1 MMNSTLI
8 RNLTL
13 ATTLLGGAALA
24 TTLLGG
30 AALAAPLTVT
40 VYNPGEKAIFPV
52 SSSLVT
58 GDKEAIL
65 IDAQFDV
72 QNGQALVDMIKKS
85 GKKLTAVYIS
95 AGDPDFYF
103 GLEPVMAAFP
113 DVKVLAD
120 QHVVD
125 HINLTKDAKL
135 SYWSPILGK
144 GAPKSLTVPQVM
156 TASHLTLDGERI
168 EIKEMNTPNVYLWAP
183 SIKTAFGGVPVYSG
197 VHVWMA
203 DSQTKAA
210 RSNWVKALDN
220 LLALK
225 PERVVPGHFLGT
237 APQGTAAV
245 TFTRDYVQRFEQE
258 LAKANSSGELIEGLK
273 KAYPFLPVDDG
284 LAIGAK
290 VNMGE
295 MKW

>member
-1 MMNSTLI
+1 MNNTLV

-13 ATTLLGGAALA
+13 ATTLLS
-24 TTLLGG
+24 G
-30 AALAAPLTVT
+30 AALAAPLNVT

-85 GKKLTAVYIS
+85 GKKLTTVYIS

-125 HINLTKDAKL
+125 HINQTKDAKL
-135 SYWSPILGK
+135 SYWSPILGM

-156 TASHLTLDGERI
+156 TASHLTLDGEKI
-168 EIKEMNTPNVYLWAP
+168 EIKEMNTPNAYLWAP

-237 APQGTAAV
+237 APKGTAAV
-245 TFTRDYVQRFEQE
+245 TFTRDYVQRFEQA
-258 LAKANSSGELIEGLK
+258 LASAKNSDQLIDGLK
-273 KAYPFLPVDDG
+273 KAFPSLPEDDG

>member
-1 MMNSTLI
+1 MNTVL
-8 RNLTL
+8 RTLTL

-24 TTLLGG
+24 S
-30 AALAAPLTVT
+30 PLTVT
-40 VYNPGEKAIFPV
+40 VYNPGDKAIFPV
-52 SSSLVT
+52 SSELVT

-65 IDAQFDV
+65 IDAQFGVND
-72 QNGQALVDMIKKS
+72 GKALVDLIKQS
-85 GKKLTAVYIS
+85 GKRLTTVYIS
-95 AGDPDFYF
+95 GGDPDFYF
-103 GLEPVMAAFP
+103 GLEPIKAAFP
-113 DVKVLAD
+113 DVKILAS

-125 HINLTKDAKL
+125 HIKQTKDAKL
-135 SYWSPILGK
+135 AYWGPILGK
-144 GAPKSLTVPQVM
+144 QAPKTLIVPQVM
-156 TASHLTLDGERI
+156 TASHLTLDGEKI
-168 EIKEMNTPNVYLWAP
+168 EIKEMNTPSAYLWAP

-210 RSNWVKALDN
+210 RAQWMQALDGM
-220 LLALK
+220 LALK
-225 PERVVPGHFLGT
+225 PERVIPGHFLGT
-237 APQGTAAV
+237 EPKGTQAV

-258 LAKANSSGELIEGLK
+258 LATAKHSDQLIDGLK
-273 KAYPFLPVDDG
+273 KAFPSLPVDDG

>member
-1 MMNSTLI
+1 MNNTLV

-13 ATTLLGGAALA
+13 ATTLLS
-24 TTLLGG
+24 G
-30 AALAAPLTVT
+30 AALAAPLSVT

-72 QNGQALVDMIKKS
+72 QNGQALVEMIKQS
-85 GKKLTAVYIS
+85 GKKLTTVYIS

-125 HINLTKDAKL
+125 HINQTKDAKL

-156 TASHLTLDGERI
+156 TASHLTLDGEKI
-168 EIKEMNTPNVYLWAP
+168 EIKEMNTPNAYLWAP

-197 VHVWMA
+197 VHVWIA

-237 APQGTAAV
+237 APKGTAAV

-258 LAKANSSGELIEGLK
+258 LASAKNSDQLIDGLK
-273 KAYPFLPVDDG
+273 KAFPSLPVDDG

>member
-1 MMNSTLI
+1 MNTVL
-8 RNLTL
+8 RTLTL

-24 TTLLGG
+24 S
-30 AALAAPLTVT
+30 PLTVT
-40 VYNPGEKAIFPV
+40 VYNPGDKAIFPV
-52 SSSLVT
+52 SSELVT

-65 IDAQFDV
+65 IDAQFGVND
-72 QNGQALVDMIKKS
+72 GKALVDLIKQS
-85 GKKLTAVYIS
+85 GKRLTTVYIS
-95 AGDPDFYF
+95 GGDPDFYF
-103 GLEPVMAAFP
+103 GLEPIKAAFP
-113 DVKVLAD
+113 HAKILSS

-125 HINLTKDAKL
+125 HIKQTKDAKL
-135 SYWSPILGK
+135 ACWGPILAEQ
-144 GAPKSLTVPQVM
+144 APKTLIVPQVM
-156 TASHLTLDGERI
+156 TASHLTLDGEKI
-168 EIKEMNTPNVYLWAP
+168 EIKEMNTPSAYLWAP

-210 RSNWVKALDN
+210 RAQWMQALDGM
-220 LLALK
+220 LALQ
-225 PERVVPGHFLGT
+225 PERVIPGHFLGT
-237 APQGTAAV
+237 EPKGTQAV

-258 LAKANSSGELIEGLK
+258 LATAKHSDQLIDGLK
-273 KAYPFLPVDDG
+273 KAFPSLPVDDG

>member
-1 MMNSTLI
+1 MNNTLI

-13 ATTLLGGAALA
+13 ATTLLSGAAM
-24 TTLLGG
+24 
-30 AALAAPLTVT
+30 AAPLTVT

-52 SSSLVT
+52 SSSLVA

-72 QNGQALVDMIKKS
+72 KNGQALVEMIKQS
-85 GKKLTAVYIS
+85 GKQLTTVYIS

-103 GLEPVMAAFP
+103 GLEPIMKAFP
-113 DVKVLAD
+113 KVKVLAD

-125 HINLTKDAKL
+125 HINKTKDDKL
-135 SYWSPILGK
+135 TYWGPILGA
-144 GAPKSLTVPQVM
+144 GAPKALTVPEVM
-156 TASHLTLDGERI
+156 TASYLTLEGEKI
-168 EIKEMNTPNVYLWAP
+168 EIKEMNTPTAYLWAP
-183 SIKTAFGGVPVYSG
+183 SIKTALGGVPVYSG

-203 DSQTKAA
+203 DSQTKEA
-210 RSNWVKALDN
+210 RAHWVKTLN
-220 LLALK
+220 ELLAMK

-237 APQGTAAV
+237 APKGTEAV

-258 LAKANSSGELIEGLK
+258 LAKSKNSGELIEGLK
-273 KAYPFLPVDDG
+273 KAFPSLPVDDG

-290 VNMGE
+290 VNTGE

>member
-1 MMNSTLI
+1 MNNTLV

-13 ATTLLGGAALA
+13 ATTLLS
-24 TTLLGG
+24 G
-30 AALAAPLTVT
+30 AALAAPLNVT

-72 QNGQALVDMIKKS
+72 QNGQALVEMIKQS
-85 GKKLTAVYIS
+85 GKKLTTVYIS

-125 HINLTKDAKL
+125 HINQTKDAKL

-144 GAPKSLTVPQVM
+144 DAPKRLTVPQVM
-156 TASHLTLDGERI
+156 TASHLTLDGEKI
-168 EIKEMNTPNVYLWAP
+168 EIKEMNTPNAYLWAP

-237 APQGTAAV
+237 APKGTAAV

-258 LAKANSSGELIEGLK
+258 LASAKNSDQLIDGLK
-273 KAYPFLPVDDG
+273 KAFPSLPVDDG

>member
-1 MMNSTLI
+1 MMNNTLI

-13 ATTLLGGAALA
+13 ATTLLS
-24 TTLLGG
+24 G
-30 AALAAPLTVT
+30 AALAAPLSVT

-85 GKKLTAVYIS
+85 GKKLTTVYIS

-125 HINLTKDAKL
+125 HINQTKDAKL

-156 TASHLTLDGERI
+156 TASHLTLDGEKI
-168 EIKEMNTPNVYLWAP
+168 EIKEMNTPNAYLWAP
-183 SIKTAFGGVPVYSG
+183 SIKTAFGGVPVCHG

-237 APQGTAAV
+237 APKGTAAV
-245 TFTRDYVQRFEQE
+245 SFTRDYVERFEQE
-258 LAKANSSGELIEGLK
+258 LAKAKNSGELIEALK
-273 KAYPFLPVDDG
+273 KAYPALPVDDG

-290 VNMGE
+290 VNTGE

>member
-1 MMNSTLI
+1 MNNTLI

-13 ATTLLGGAALA
+13 ATTLLSGAALA
-24 TTLLGG
+24 G
-30 AALAAPLTVT
+30 PLTVT

-52 SSSLVT
+52 SSSLVA

-72 QNGQALVDMIKKS
+72 KNGQALVDMIKKS
-85 GKKLTAVYIS
+85 GKQLTTVYIS

-103 GLEPVMAAFP
+103 GLEPIMAAFP
-113 DVKVLAD
+113 GVKVLAD
-120 QHVVD
+120 QHVID
-125 HINLTKDAKL
+125 HINKTKDDKL
-135 SYWSPILGK
+135 TYWGPILGE
-144 GAPKSLTVPQVM
+144 GAPKSLTVPQVL
-156 TASHLTLDGERI
+156 TANHLTLEGEKI
-168 EIKEMNTPNVYLWAP
+168 EIKEMNTPTAYLWAP
-183 SIKTAFGGVPVYSG
+183 SIKTAFGGVPVYHG

-203 DSQTKAA
+203 DSQTKEA
-210 RSNWVKALDN
+210 RAHWVKTLNELQAM
-220 LLALK
+220 K

-237 APQGTAAV
+237 EPKGTEAV

-258 LAKANSSGELIEGLK
+258 LATSKNSGELIESMK
-273 KAYPFLPVDDG
+273 KAFPSLPVDDG

-290 VNMGE
+290 VNTSE

>member
-1 MMNSTLI
+1 MNNSLI

-13 ATTLLGGAALA
+13 ATTLLSGAAM
-24 TTLLGG
+24 
-30 AALAAPLTVT
+30 AAPLTVT

-85 GKKLTAVYIS
+85 GKKLTTVYIS

-103 GLEPVMAAFP
+103 GLEPIKAAFP

-125 HINLTKDAKL
+125 HINQTKDAKL

-156 TASHLTLDGERI
+156 TASHLTLDGEKI
-168 EIKEMNTPNVYLWAP
+168 EIKEMNTPNAYLWAP

-210 RSNWVKALDN
+210 RSNWVKALNN

-237 APQGTAAV
+237 APKGSAAV
-245 TFTRDYVQRFEQE
+245 TFTRDYVERFEQE
-258 LAKANSSGELIEGLK
+258 LAKAKNSGQLIEALK
-273 KAYPFLPVDDG
+273 KSYPSLPVDDG

-290 VNMGE
+290 VNTGE

>member
-1 MMNSTLI
+1 MNNTLI

-13 ATTLLGGAALA
+13 ATTLLS
-24 TTLLGG
+24 G
-30 AALAAPLTVT
+30 AALAAPLSVT

-85 GKKLTAVYIS
+85 GKKLTTVYIS

-125 HINLTKDAKL
+125 HINQTKDAKL
-135 SYWSPILGK
+135 SYWSPILGE

-156 TASHLTLDGERI
+156 TASHLTLDGEKI
-168 EIKEMNTPNVYLWAP
+168 EIKEMNTPNAYLWAP

-237 APQGTAAV
+237 APKGTAAV

-258 LAKANSSGELIEGLK
+258 LAKVKNSGELIDALK
-273 KAYPFLPVDDG
+273 KAYPALPVDDG

-290 VNMGE
+290 VNTGE

>member
-1 MMNSTLI
+1 MMNNTLV

-13 ATTLLGGAALA
+13 ASTLLS
-24 TTLLGG
+24 G
-30 AALAAPLTVT
+30 AALAAPLNVT

-72 QNGQALVDMIKKS
+72 QNGQALVEMIKKS
-85 GKKLTAVYIS
+85 GKKLTTVYIS

-125 HINLTKDAKL
+125 HINQTKDAKL
-135 SYWSPILGK
+135 SYWSPILGE

-156 TASHLTLDGERI
+156 TASHLTLDGEKI
-168 EIKEMNTPNVYLWAP
+168 EIKEMNTPNAYLWAP

-237 APQGTAAV
+237 APKGTAAV
-245 TFTRDYVQRFEQE
+245 TFTRDYVQRFEQA
-258 LAKANSSGELIEGLK
+258 LASAKNSDQLIGGLK
-273 KAYPFLPVDDG
+273 KAFPSLPVDDG

>member
-1 MMNSTLI
+1 MMNNTLI

-13 ATTLLGGAALA
+13 ATTLLS
-24 TTLLGG
+24 G
-30 AALAAPLTVT
+30 AALAAPLSVT

-65 IDAQFDV
+65 IDAQFDM

-85 GKKLTAVYIS
+85 GKKLTTVYIS

-125 HINLTKDAKL
+125 HINQTKDAKL

-156 TASHLTLDGERI
+156 AASHLTLDGEKI
-168 EIKEMNTPNVYLWAP
+168 EIKEMNTPNAYLRAP

-237 APQGTAAV
+237 APKGTAAV
-245 TFTRDYVQRFEQE
+245 TFTRDYVQRFEQA
-258 LAKANSSGELIEGLK
+258 LATAKHSDQLIDGLK
-273 KAYPFLPVDDG
+273 KAFPSLPVDDG

>member
-1 MMNSTLI
+1 MNNTLI

-13 ATTLLGGAALA
+13 ATTLLSGAALA
-24 TTLLGG
+24 G
-30 AALAAPLTVT
+30 PLTVT

-52 SSSLVT
+52 SSSLVA

-72 QNGQALVDMIKKS
+72 KNGQALVDMIKKS
-85 GKKLTAVYIS
+85 GKQLTTVYIS

-103 GLEPVMAAFP
+103 GLEPILAAFP
-113 DVKVLAD
+113 GVKVLAD
-120 QHVVD
+120 QHVID
-125 HINLTKDAKL
+125 HINKTKDDKL
-135 SYWSPILGK
+135 TYWGPILGE
-144 GAPKSLTVPQVM
+144 GAPKSLTVPQVL
-156 TASHLTLDGERI
+156 TANHLTLEGEKI
-168 EIKEMNTPNVYLWAP
+168 EIKEMNTPTAYLWAP
-183 SIKTAFGGVPVYSG
+183 SIKTAFGGVPVYHG

-203 DSQTKAA
+203 DSQTKEA
-210 RSNWVKALDN
+210 RAHWVKTLNELQAM
-220 LLALK
+220 K

-237 APQGTAAV
+237 EPKGTEAV

-258 LAKANSSGELIEGLK
+258 LATSKNSGELIESMK
-273 KAYPFLPVDDG
+273 KAFPSLPVDDG

-290 VNMGE
+290 VNTGE

>member
-1 MMNSTLI
+1 MNTVL
-8 RNLTL
+8 RTLTL

-24 TTLLGG
+24 S
-30 AALAAPLTVT
+30 PLTVT
-40 VYNPGEKAIFPV
+40 VYNPGDKAIFPV
-52 SSSLVT
+52 SSELVT

-65 IDAQFDV
+65 IDAQFGVND
-72 QNGQALVDMIKKS
+72 GQALVDLIKQS
-85 GKKLTAVYIS
+85 GKRLTTVYIS
-95 AGDPDFYF
+95 GGDPDFYF
-103 GLEPVMAAFP
+103 GLEPIKAAFP
-113 DVKVLAD
+113 DVKILAS

-125 HINLTKDAKL
+125 HIKQTKDAKL
-135 SYWSPILGK
+135 AYWGPILAEQ
-144 GAPKSLTVPQVM
+144 APKTLIVPQVM
-156 TASHLTLDGERI
+156 TASHLTLDGEKI
-168 EIKEMNTPNVYLWAP
+168 EIKEMNTPSAYLWAP

-210 RSNWVKALDN
+210 RAQWMQALDGM
-220 LLALK
+220 LALQ
-225 PERVVPGHFLGT
+225 PERVIPGHFMGT
-237 APQGTAAV
+237 EPKGTQAV

-258 LAKANSSGELIEGLK
+258 LATAKHSDQLIDGLK
-273 KAYPFLPVDDG
+273 KAFPSLPVDDG

>member
-13 ATTLLGGAALA
+13 ATTLLGG
-24 TTLLGG
+24 T
-30 AALAAPLTVT
+30 ALAAPLTVT

-168 EIKEMNTPNVYLWAP
+168 EIKEMNTPNAYLWAP

-273 KAYPFLPVDDG
+273 KAYPSLPVDDG

>member
-1 MMNSTLI
+1 MNTVL
-8 RNLTL
+8 RTLTL

-24 TTLLGG
+24 S
-30 AALAAPLTVT
+30 PLTVT
-40 VYNPGEKAIFPV
+40 VYNPGDKAIFPV
-52 SSSLVT
+52 SSELVT

-65 IDAQFDV
+65 IDAQFGVND
-72 QNGQALVDMIKKS
+72 GQALVDLIKQS
-85 GKKLTAVYIS
+85 GKRLTTVYIS
-95 AGDPDFYF
+95 GGDPDFYF
-103 GLEPVMAAFP
+103 GLEPIKAAFP
-113 DVKVLAD
+113 DVKILAS

-125 HINLTKDAKL
+125 HIKQTKDAKL
-135 SYWSPILGK
+135 AYWGPILAEQ
-144 GAPKSLTVPQVM
+144 APKTLIVPQVM
-156 TASHLTLDGERI
+156 TATHLTLDGEKI
-168 EIKEMNTPNVYLWAP
+168 EIKEMNTPSAYLWAP

-210 RSNWVKALDN
+210 RAQWMQALDGM
-220 LLALK
+220 LALQ
-225 PERVVPGHFLGT
+225 PERVIPGHFLG
-237 APQGTAAV
+237 AEPKGTQAV

-258 LAKANSSGELIEGLK
+258 LATAKDADQLIDGLK
-273 KAYPFLPVDDG
+273 KAFPSLPVDDG

>member
-1 MMNSTLI
+1 MNNTLI

-13 ATTLLGGAALA
+13 ATTLLSGAVLA
-24 TTLLGG
+24 G
-30 AALAAPLTVT
+30 PLTVT

-52 SSSLVT
+52 SSSLVA

-72 QNGQALVDMIKKS
+72 KNGQALVDMIKKS
-85 GKKLTAVYIS
+85 GKQLTTVYIS

-103 GLEPVMAAFP
+103 GLEPILAAFP
-113 DVKVLAD
+113 GVKVLAD
-120 QHVVD
+120 QHVID
-125 HINLTKDAKL
+125 HINKTKDDKL
-135 SYWSPILGK
+135 TYWGPILGES
-144 GAPKSLTVPQVM
+144 APKSLTVPQVL
-156 TASHLTLDGERI
+156 TANHLTLEGEKI
-168 EIKEMNTPNVYLWAP
+168 EIKEMNTPTAYLWAP
-183 SIKTAFGGVPVYSG
+183 SIKTAFGGVPVYHG

-203 DSQTKAA
+203 DSQTKEA
-210 RSNWVKALDN
+210 RAHWVKTLNELQAM
-220 LLALK
+220 K

-237 APQGTAAV
+237 EPKGTEAV

-258 LAKANSSGELIEGLK
+258 LATSKNSGELIESMK
-273 KAYPFLPVDDG
+273 KAFPSLPVDDG

-290 VNMGE
+290 VNTGE

>member
-1 MMNSTLI
+1 MNNTLI

-13 ATTLLGGAALA
+13 ATTLLSGAALA
-24 TTLLGG
+24 G
-30 AALAAPLTVT
+30 PLTVT

-52 SSSLVT
+52 SSSLVA

-72 QNGQALVDMIKKS
+72 KNGQALVDMIKKS
-85 GKKLTAVYIS
+85 GKQLTTVYIS

-103 GLEPVMAAFP
+103 GLEPIMAAFP
-113 DVKVLAD
+113 GVKVLAD
-120 QHVVD
+120 QHVID
-125 HINLTKDAKL
+125 HINKTKDDKL
-135 SYWSPILGK
+135 TYWGPILGE
-144 GAPKSLTVPQVM
+144 GAPKSLTVPQVL
-156 TASHLTLDGERI
+156 TANHLTLEGEKI
-168 EIKEMNTPNVYLWAP
+168 EIKEMNTPTAYLWAP
-183 SIKTAFGGVPVYSG
+183 SIKTAFGGVPVYHG

-203 DSQTKAA
+203 DSQTKEA
-210 RSNWVKALDN
+210 RAHWVKTLNELQAM
-220 LLALK
+220 K

-237 APQGTAAV
+237 EPKGTEAV

-258 LAKANSSGELIEGLK
+258 LTTSKNSGELIESMK
-273 KAYPFLPVDDG
+273 KAFPSLPVDDG

-290 VNMGE
+290 VNTGE

>member
-1 MMNSTLI
+1 MMNNTLV

-13 ATTLLGGAALA
+13 ATTLLS
-24 TTLLGG
+24 G
-30 AALAAPLTVT
+30 AALAAPLNVT

-58 GDKEAIL
+58 GDREAIL

-72 QNGQALVDMIKKS
+72 QNGQALVEMIKKS
-85 GKKLTAVYIS
+85 GKKLTTVYIS

-125 HINLTKDAKL
+125 HINQTKDAKL
-135 SYWSPILGK
+135 SYWSPILGE

-156 TASHLTLDGERI
+156 TASHLTLDGEKI
-168 EIKEMNTPNVYLWAP
+168 EIKEMNTPNAYLWAP

-237 APQGTAAV
+237 APRGTAAV
-245 TFTRDYVQRFEQE
+245 TFTRDYVQRFEQA
-258 LAKANSSGELIEGLK
+258 LASAKNSDQLIDGLK
-273 KAYPFLPVDDG
+273 KAFPSLPVDDG

>member
-1 MMNSTLI
+1 MMNNTLI

-13 ATTLLGGAALA
+13 ATTLLSGAALA
-24 TTLLGG
+24 S
-30 AALAAPLTVT
+30 PLSVT

-72 QNGQALVDMIKKS
+72 QHGQALVEMIKKS
-85 GKKLTAVYIS
+85 GKKLTTVYIS

-125 HINLTKDAKL
+125 HINQTKDAKL

-156 TASHLTLDGERI
+156 TASHLTLDGEKI
-168 EIKEMNTPNVYLWAP
+168 EIKEMNTPNAYLWAP

-237 APQGTAAV
+237 APKGTAAV
-245 TFTRDYVQRFEQE
+245 TFTRDYVQRFEQA
-258 LAKANSSGELIEGLK
+258 LASAKNSDQLIDGLK
-273 KAYPFLPVDDG
+273 KAFPSLPVDDG
-284 LAIGAK
+284 LVIGAK

>member
-1 MMNSTLI
+1 MNSTLI
-8 RNLTL
+8 RNLT
-13 ATTLLGGAALA
+13 LA

-85 GKKLTAVYIS
+85 GKKLTVVYIS

-156 TASHLTLDGERI
+156 TASHLTLDGEKI
-168 EIKEMNTPNVYLWAP
+168 EIKEMNTPNAYLWAP

-203 DSQTKAA
+203 DCQTKAA

-225 PERVVPGHFLGT
+225 PERVVPGHFLGS

-273 KAYPFLPVDDG
+273 KAYPSLPVDDG

>member
-1 MMNSTLI
+1 MMNNTLV

-24 TTLLGG
+24 
-30 AALAAPLTVT
+30 APLNVT

-65 IDAQFDV
+65 IDAQFDM

-85 GKKLTAVYIS
+85 GKKLTTVYIS

-125 HINLTKDAKL
+125 HINQTKDAKL

-156 TASHLTLDGERI
+156 AASHLTLDGEKI
-168 EIKEMNTPNVYLWAP
+168 EIKEMNTPNAYLWAP

-237 APQGTAAV
+237 APKGTAAV
-245 TFTRDYVQRFEQE
+245 TFTRDYVQRFEQA
-258 LAKANSSGELIEGLK
+258 LATAKHSDQLIDGLK
-273 KAYPFLPVDDG
+273 KAFPSLPVDDG

>member
-1 MMNSTLI
+1 MMNNTLV

-13 ATTLLGGAALA
+13 ATTLLS
-24 TTLLGG
+24 G
-30 AALAAPLTVT
+30 AALAAPLNVT

-72 QNGQALVDMIKKS
+72 QNGQALVEMIKQS
-85 GKKLTAVYIS
+85 GKKLTTVYIS

-103 GLEPVMAAFP
+103 GLEPVMATFP

-125 HINLTKDAKL
+125 HINQTKDAKL

-156 TASHLTLDGERI
+156 TASHLTLDGEKI
-168 EIKEMNTPNVYLWAP
+168 EIKEMNTPNAYLWAP

-237 APQGTAAV
+237 APKGTAAV
-245 TFTRDYVQRFEQE
+245 TFTRDYVQRFEQA
-258 LAKANSSGELIEGLK
+258 LASAKNSDQLIDGLK
-273 KAYPFLPVDDG
+273 KAFPSLPVDDG

>member
-1 MMNSTLI
+1 MMNHTLI

-13 ATTLLGGAALA
+13 ATTLLS
-24 TTLLGG
+24 G
-30 AALAAPLTVT
+30 AALAAPLSVT

-72 QNGQALVDMIKKS
+72 QNGQALVDLIKQS
-85 GKKLTAVYIS
+85 GKKLTTVYIS

-103 GLEPVMAAFP
+103 GLEPVLAAFP

-125 HINLTKDAKL
+125 HIRATKDAKL
-135 SYWSPILGK
+135 SYWGPILGK
-144 GAPKSLTVPQVM
+144 GAPKNLTVPQVL
-156 TASHLTLDGERI
+156 TASHLTLDGEEI
-168 EIKEMNTPNVYLWAP
+168 EIKEMNTPNAYLWAP
-183 SIKTAFGGVPVYSG
+183 SIKTAFGGVSVYHG

-210 RSNWVKALDN
+210 RSNWVKALDA
-220 LLALK
+220 LLALN
-225 PERVVPGHFLGT
+225 PERVVPGHFLG
-237 APQGTAAV
+237 AEPNGTAAV
-245 TFTRDYVQRFEQE
+245 TFTRDYVQRFERE
-258 LAKANSSGELIEGLK
+258 LAKAKSSGELIDGLK
-273 KAYPFLPVDDG
+273 QAYPALPVDDG

-290 VNMGE
+290 VNTGE

>member
-1 MMNSTLI
+1 MNSTLI

-13 ATTLLGGAALA
+13 ATTLLGG
-24 TTLLGG
+24 T
-30 AALAAPLTVT
+30 ALAAPLTVT

-72 QNGQALVDMIKKS
+72 QNSQALVDMIKKS
-85 GKKLTAVYIS
+85 GKKLTTVYIS

-125 HINLTKDAKL
+125 HINQTKDAKL

-156 TASHLTLDGERI
+156 TASHLTLDGEKI
-168 EIKEMNTPNVYLWAP
+168 EIKEMNTPNAYLWAP

-273 KAYPFLPVDDG
+273 KAYPSLPVDDG

>member
-1 MMNSTLI
+1 MNTVL
-8 RNLTL
+8 RTLTL

-24 TTLLGG
+24 S
-30 AALAAPLTVT
+30 PLTVT
-40 VYNPGEKAIFPV
+40 VYNPGDKAIFPV
-52 SSSLVT
+52 SSELVT

-65 IDAQFDV
+65 IDAQFGVND
-72 QNGQALVDMIKKS
+72 GQALVDLIKQS
-85 GKKLTAVYIS
+85 GKRLTTVYIS
-95 AGDPDFYF
+95 GGDPDFYF
-103 GLEPVMAAFP
+103 GLEPIKAAFP
-113 DVKVLAD
+113 DVKILAS

-125 HINLTKDAKL
+125 HIKQTKDAKL
-135 SYWSPILGK
+135 AYWGPILAEQ
-144 GAPKSLTVPQVM
+144 APKTLIVPQVM
-156 TASHLTLDGERI
+156 TASHLTLDGEKI
-168 EIKEMNTPNVYLWAP
+168 EIKEMNTPSAYLWAP

-210 RSNWVKALDN
+210 RAQWMQALDGM
-220 LLALK
+220 LALK
-225 PERVVPGHFLGT
+225 PERVIPGHFLGT
-237 APQGTAAV
+237 EPKGTQAV

-258 LAKANSSGELIEGLK
+258 LATAKHSDQLIDGLK
-273 KAYPFLPVDDG
+273 KAFPSLPVDDG

>member
-1 MMNSTLI
+1 MNNTLI

-13 ATTLLGGAALA
+13 ATTLLSGAAM
-24 TTLLGG
+24 
-30 AALAAPLTVT
+30 AAPLTVI

-52 SSSLVT
+52 SSSLVA

-72 QNGQALVDMIKKS
+72 KNGQALVDMIKQS
-85 GKKLTAVYIS
+85 GKQLTTVYIS

-103 GLEPVMAAFP
+103 GLEPIMKAFP
-113 DVKVLAD
+113 KVKVLAD

-125 HINLTKDAKL
+125 HINKTKDDKL
-135 SYWSPILGK
+135 TYWGPILGA
-144 GAPKSLTVPQVM
+144 GAPKALTVPEVM
-156 TASHLTLDGERI
+156 TASYLTLEGEKI
-168 EIKEMNTPNVYLWAP
+168 EIKEMNTPTAYLWAP
-183 SIKTAFGGVPVYSG
+183 SIKTALGGVPVYSG

-203 DSQTKAA
+203 DSQTKEA
-210 RSNWVKALDN
+210 RAHWVKTLN
-220 LLALK
+220 ELLAMK

-237 APQGTAAV
+237 APKGTEAV

-258 LAKANSSGELIEGLK
+258 LAKSKNSGELIEGLK
-273 KAYPFLPVDDG
+273 KAFPSLPVDDG

-290 VNMGE
+290 VNTGE